1 VITFIRYNPLYDI
14 AKVSPGGERYP
25 KRLAS
30 AYQEKIS
37 HANDCQKT
45 DIHRSTKGVVFK
57 ASFGQHNATQTNE
70 FLQILAA

>member
-1 VITFIRYNPLYDI
+1 MTLRKYRLVESGIRNDF
-14 AKVSPGGERYP
+14 V
-25 KRLAS
+25 S